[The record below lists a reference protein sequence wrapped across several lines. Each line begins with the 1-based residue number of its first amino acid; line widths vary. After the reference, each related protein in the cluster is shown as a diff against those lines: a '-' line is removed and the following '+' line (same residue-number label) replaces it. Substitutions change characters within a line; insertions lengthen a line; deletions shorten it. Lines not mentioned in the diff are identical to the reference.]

1 MHENCRP
8 TWNARRLM
16 RLFLAATALLTTA
29 AAEAPVR
36 YNLTAIDQE
45 LERQCA
51 DGLFSGVVVIRV
63 RGKDIFERSCGMAD
77 IVNGIAN
84 SRQTRFKIYSTSK
97 FITALAVM
105 RLVEQGK
112 LSLDHPVSTYVKDIP
127 TEWAKVTIRQL
138 LNHSSGIPDLTEK
151 LGERFTRDHPRAMR
165 QLLAE
170 VSVDERAVISPPGT
184 TFVYNNFGFELLA
197 DAASAVTGMA
207 FADVVAQQI
216 FTPAG
221 MTQSS
226 IESPY
231 ILMGHPQPVNET
243 GLAFG
248 YNGAPSSLEQAVNY
262 AFIQLGAGAVR
273 ATVDDFIAL
282 DAALSAGKIVSHRSL
297 EDMMRIPADRPESGV
312 KFGLG
317 VFVGE
322 VSGVKMHGHTGGTN
336 GYISD
341 FKRYTDDDAMLI
353 ALTNRGFVRTRW
365 LREAV
370 AKMLYEAR

>member
-16 RLFLAATALLTTA
+16 RLCLAAMALLTTA

-51 DGLFSGVVVIRV
+51 EGLFAGVVVIRV
-63 RGKDIFERSCGMAD
+63 RGKDIYDRSCGMAD

-97 FITALAVM
+97 FVTALAVM

-112 LSLDHPVSTYVKDIP
+112 LSLDHPVSTYVKDVP
-127 TEWAKVTIRQL
+127 AEWSNVTIRQL
-138 LNHSSGIPDLTEK
+138 LNHSSGIPDLTER

-170 VSVDERAVISPPGT
+170 MSVEDRAVKSPPGT
-184 TFVYNNFGFELLA
+184 TFAYNNFGFELLA
-197 DAASAVTGMA
+197 DAASAATGMA
-207 FADVVAQQI
+207 FADLVAQQI
-216 FTPAG
+216 FAPAA
-221 MTQSS
+221 MTQAS
-226 IESPY
+226 IENPY
-231 ILMGHPQPVNET
+231 ILMGHPQPVNEP

-248 YNGAPSSLEQAVNY
+248 YNGAPGSLEQAVNY

-273 ATVDDFIAL
+273 ATVNDFIAL
-282 DAALSAGKIVSHRSL
+282 DAALSAGKIVSRRSL
-297 EDMMRIPADRPESGV
+297 EEMIRIPADRPESGV

-322 VSGVKMHGHTGGTN
+322 VLGVKMHGHTGGTN

-341 FKRYTDDDAMLI
+341 FERYTDDDAMLI
-353 ALTNRGFVRTRW
+353 ALTNRGFAKTRW